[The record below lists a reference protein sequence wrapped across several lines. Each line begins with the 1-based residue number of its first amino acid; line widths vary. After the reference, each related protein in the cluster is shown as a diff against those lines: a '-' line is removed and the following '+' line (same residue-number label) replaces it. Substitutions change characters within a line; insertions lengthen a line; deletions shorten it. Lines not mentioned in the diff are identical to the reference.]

1 MGELLSEKTEL
12 TPEVLAWFE
21 SKGITPDTTTHFDI
35 SMGAN
40 GAVCFPYR
48 NGTKQRYGIA
58 GGGSRSFRWDKGVSP
73 TLFNAPDEL
82 KKTIFLV
89 EGETDT
95 MCLWQHL
102 LADGAEDVGVIGLPG
117 IETWDD
123 SMAENLGAAERIFV
137 ILDNDTDYMVQ
148 GRVDHAWAQMRLA
161 LGNRA
166 RRVYLPNGIN
176 DVCDFFQTYD
186 LDGLRAI
193 VAREP
198 APGESRF
205 KVLDLTLDPPPV
217 RWVIQDMICHGD
229 IHMLIGEPSI
239 GKSWLTMGMAV
250 AVAGGTDFL
259 GRSVEQ
265 GRVLY
270 VDEENPEDLIYG
282 RLHKLGLT
290 PAIAKNIRYL
300 SNLGIRLDKQADDL
314 VTEALDYDP
323 ALIILDSLTRFHTE
337 DENNAGAIS
346 ALFNDALMPLARKTG
361 AAVVLIHHANKTD
374 SNSSYKRSRGS
385 GDITAGADC
394 GYDVRAVAERTVA
407 VSNYKSRRA
416 AQQDTFFV
424 TIQDVEDRVELIG
437 GESQHIPF

>member
-1 MGELLSEKTEL
+1 MGELLNEKSGT
-12 TPEVLAWFE
+12 TPEVLAWFGE
-21 SKGITPDTTTHFDI
+21 KGITAETVFDFGI
-35 SMGAN
+35 DVAKD

-48 NGTKQRYGIA
+48 DGVKRRYGVA
-58 GGGSRSFRWDKGVSP
+58 GGTRSFRWEKGVTPS
-73 TLFNAPDEL
+73 LFNQRDNIKRNL
-82 KKTIFLV
+82 FLV
-89 EGETDT
+89 EGETDAMKLRQELGDDPNT
-95 MCLWQHL
+95 
-102 LADGAEDVGVIGLPG
+102 GVLGLPG
-117 IETWDD
+117 IETWSDG
-123 SMAENLGAAERIFV
+123 MAEDFRNAENVWV
-137 ILDNDTDYMVQ
+137 ILDNDADYMVQ
-148 GRVDHAWAQMRLA
+148 GRVDHAWTEIRLA
-161 LGNRA
+161 IGNKA
-166 RRVYLPNGIN
+166 RRIYLPNGIN
-176 DVCDFFQTYD
+176 DICDFFQTYD

-205 KVLDLTLDPPPV
+205 KVLDLTADPPPV
-217 RWVIQDMICHGD
+217 HWVIEDMICGGD

-250 AVAGGTDFL
+250 AVAGGADFL

-323 ALIILDSLTRFHTE
+323 TLIILDSLTRFHTE

-424 TIQDVEDRVELIG
+424 TIQDVEDRVELVG
-437 GESQHIPF
+437 GDTQHIPF

>member
-1 MGELLSEKTEL
+1 MGELLDEKPAITQ
-12 TPEVLAWFE
+12 EVLDWFA
-21 SKGITPDTTTHFDI
+21 SKGISPETVFDFGI
-35 SMGAN
+35 EMGTD
-40 GAVCFPYR
+40 GSVGFHYR
-48 NGTKQRYGIA
+48 SGLKRRYGVV
-58 GGGSRSFRWDKGVSP
+58 GGTRSFRWEKGVNP
-73 TLFNAPDEL
+73 ELYNTRDAL
-82 KKTIFLV
+82 KKNLFLV

-95 MCLWQHL
+95 MKLRQEL
-102 LADGAEDVGVIGLPG
+102 GDDPNTGVLGLPG
-117 IETWDD
+117 IETWADE
-123 SMAENLGAAERIFV
+123 MAEDFKHAENVWV
-137 ILDNDTDYMVQ
+137 ILDNDTDYMVA
-148 GRVDHAWAQMRLA
+148 GRVDHAWAEIRLSI
-161 LGNRA
+161 GNKA
-166 RRVYLPNGIN
+166 RRIHLPNGVKDI
-176 DVCDFFQTYD
+176 CEFFETYD
-186 LDGLRAI
+186 LDGLRAL

-250 AVAGGTDFL
+250 AVAGGTSFL

-374 SNSSYKRSRGS
+374 SNSSYKRSQEESVTLLRGR
-385 GDITAGADC
+385 IADMMS
-394 GYDVRAVAERTVA
+394 VPWPKEQSPS
-407 VSNYKSRRA
+407 SNYKSRRA

-424 TIQDVEDRVELIG
+424 TIQDVS
-437 GESQHIPF
+437 ES